1 MPTLLEDC
9 VLLWEGLYT
18 RQPSFPEL
26 QEGTEVDQCRQVR
39 ASGYRGMEL
48 CEAASALKSLEWEV
62 ELLRA
67 PRGRVGTEQ

>member
-1 MPTLLEDC
+1 MQTSQDL
-9 VLLWEGLYT
+9 
-18 RQPSFPEL
+18 R
-26 QEGTEVDQCRQVR
+26 DQ
-39 ASGYRGMEL
+39 GMEL